1 MKKDAFIP
9 KRVMFIPICKNCE
22 YSENHGEGNYYCK
35 ILHDWFFWK
44 HRCSAKNDESSKQL
58 SFFDSED
65 FKLGD
70 K

>member
-1 MKKDAFIP
+1 MKDKAFIP
-9 KRVMFIPICKNCE
+9 KRVNFIPICKNCE

-44 HRCSAKNDESSKQL
+44 HGCSADKNKDGEQL
-58 SFFDSED
+58 SFFNEV
-65 FKLGD
+65 K